1 MSLSLLVQFFMT
13 YDTNTRGR
21 LLHKERGFLW
31 APSFGK
37 ANLITI
43 ITLSLLAQAGLKHT
57 SAGIRG
63 VSHCVQVMNLFL
75 TESQGISEDHMTRD
89 RGCVCMWL
97 LISLSL
103 FYVCVWVLVCMYV
116 CAPHGYLVP
125 AEARRIWKWRYWEL
139 GAAMWMLGFSARA
152 ANLWAGSPVSVLL
165 Y

>member
-1 MSLSLLVQFFMT
+1 MAAVAVSLSLLVQFFMT

-89 RGCVCMWL
+89 RDCVCMCL
-97 LISLSL
+97 LLSLYL
-103 FYVCVWVLVCMYV
+103 FYVCV
-116 CAPHGYLVP
+116 
-125 AEARRIWKWRYWEL
+125 
-139 GAAMWMLGFSARA
+139 
-152 ANLWAGSPVSVLL
+152 
-165 Y
+165 